1 MSDLFDYKKEMSELR
16 FTETQKKAL
25 AEAAASA
32 AGGAAKRRR
41 PVFRAALIA
50 AAMAMVLA
58 AGASAAGILP
68 APADIFA
75 PLFGGSVAQTEV
87 IDKIGHPI
95 GASDSCNG
103 ITITADAIMGD
114 EYNAV
119 IVYTISRD
127 DGERFFP
134 EGENLDSRMLVM
146 GGFGGA
152 SWAKGGSHGGAWF
165 VDEDPSDDRIQL
177 VETVSSDVPLTR
189 GTANA
194 EFEDLRCMDPEADR
208 DEILYPGKWKLRFEV
223 DYEDCS
229 VHLGGGET
237 VSQDGLNFTIDEVSV
252 SPIAVRVAYTADLA
266 VVWDS
271 MASSGQQSA
280 EDARQAQRYLENI
293 EILLTKTDGTVVDLS
308 GSGGG
313 ITPDYEAN
321 ISRCTKGQVFD
332 EIIPLEDMASL
343 TVGGVTYEIP
353 HN

>member
-16 FTETQKKAL
+16 FTENQKKTL

-32 AGGAAKRRR
+32 AGSGTKRRR

-50 AAMAMVLA
+50 AAMVMVLA

-68 APADIFA
+68 APVDVFA

-95 GASDSCNG
+95 GASDSCKG

-152 SWAKGGSHGGAWF
+152 SWARGGAYGGAWF
-165 VDEDPSDDRIQL
+165 VDEDPDDDRIQY
-177 VETVSSDVPLTR
+177 VETVCSEVPLTK
-189 GTANA
+189 GTART
-194 EFEDLRCMDPEADR
+194 EFEDLRCMDPEA
-208 DEILYPGKWKLRFEV
+208 G
-223 DYEDCS
+223 
-229 VHLGGGET
+229 
-237 VSQDGLNFTIDEVSV
+237 
-252 SPIAVRVAYTADLA
+252 
-266 VVWDS
+266 
-271 MASSGQQSA
+271 
-280 EDARQAQRYLENI
+280 
-293 EILLTKTDGTVVDLS
+293 
-308 GSGGG
+308 GGG
-313 ITPDYEAN
+313 I
-321 ISRCTKGQVFD
+321 
-332 EIIPLEDMASL
+332 L
-343 TVGGVTYEIP
+343 
-353 HN
+353 

>member
-1 MSDLFDYKKEMSELR
+1 
-16 FTETQKKAL
+16 
-25 AEAAASA
+25 
-32 AGGAAKRRR
+32 
-41 PVFRAALIA
+41 
-50 AAMAMVLA
+50 
-58 AGASAAGILP
+58 
-68 APADIFA
+68 
-75 PLFGGSVAQTEV
+75 
-87 IDKIGHPI
+87 
-95 GASDSCNG
+95 
-103 ITITADAIMGD
+103 
-114 EYNAV
+114 
-119 IVYTISRD
+119 
-127 DGERFFP
+127 
-134 EGENLDSRMLVM
+134 
-146 GGFGGA
+146 
-152 SWAKGGSHGGAWF
+152 
-165 VDEDPSDDRIQL
+165 
-177 VETVSSDVPLTR
+177 
-189 GTANA
+189 
-194 EFEDLRCMDPEADR
+194 MDPEADR

-332 EIIPLEDMASL
+332 EIIPLEDMGSL
-343 TVGGVTYEIP
+343 TVGGVVYEIP

>member
-68 APADIFA
+68 APVDIFA

-95 GASDSCNG
+95 GASDSDNG

-152 SWAKGGSHGGAWF
+152 SWARGGAYGGAWF
-165 VDEDPSDDRIQL
+165 VDEDPDDDRIQY
-177 VETVSSDVPLTR
+177 VETVCSEVPLTK
-189 GTANA
+189 GTART
-194 EFEDLRCMDPEADR
+194 EFQDLRCMDPEAGG
-208 DEILYPGKWKLRFEV
+208 DEILYPGKWRLRFEV

-237 VSQDGLNFTIDEVSV
+237 FSQDDMNFTIDEVTI
-252 SPIAVRVAYTADLA
+252 SPIAVRAAYTADMA
-266 VVWDS
+266 VVWAD
-271 MASSGQQSA
+271 APSGRESPENA
-280 EDARQAQRYLENI
+280 PKRQRFLENI
-293 EILLTKTDGTVVDLS
+293 EILLTKTDGTVIDLT
-308 GSGGG
+308 GSGGS
-313 ITPDYEAN
+313 TSPDYEAN
-321 ISRCTKGQVFD
+321 ISRCNKGQVFD

-343 TVGGVTYEIP
+343 TVGGVVYEIP

>member
-16 FTETQKKAL
+16 FTENQKKAL

-32 AGGAAKRRR
+32 AGGKAKRRR

-68 APADIFA
+68 APVDIFA

-87 IDKIGHPI
+87 IDKIGRPI
-95 GASDSCNG
+95 GASDSAGG

-266 VVWDS
+266 VVWDDN
-271 MASSGQQSA
+271 ASSGRQSDQ
-280 EDARQAQRYLENI
+280 DAREAQRFLENI
-293 EILLTKTDGTVVDLS
+293 EILLTKTDGTVIDLS
-308 GSGGG
+308 NSGGG
-313 ITPDYEAN
+313 ITPDYDAN
-321 ISRCTKGQVFD
+321 ISRCTKGEVLD
-332 EIIPLEDMASL
+332 EIIPLEELDSIS
-343 TVGGVTYEIP
+343 VGGVTYEIP